1 MSYPSLTARQATKIV
16 EALLKVDESTRVDL
30 QLAENEYVVEVPG
43 DLYERESIEAIAAE
57 LRSEWDTAVGALPDF
72 SADDLYVLEI
82 LFSSRIHRA
91 LVNLP
96 VDHLEDEGF
105 WRYLALFPFRWYLIA
120 REGKNLKPQNF
131 GGVIPRG
138 YEDESEGENADR
150 YSPFVNH
157 VLYRAFIVGQAIFDY
172 SDSADPYSRVNAI
185 PRGGPVTD
193 VWHSH
198 VLRVQIGRI
207 GRVTHALI
215 DATSTVQVRNMKDF
229 ARNLAKLVTR
239 LKSNVLLDGFSKSE
253 LDGLLA
259 ELDSAGSGSPATD

>member
-1 MSYPSLTARQATKIV
+1 MSYPSITARQATKLV
-16 EALLKVDESTRVDL
+16 DALLKVNESTRVDL
-30 QLAENEYVVEVPG
+30 PLAESDYVVEVPG
-43 DLYERESIEAIAAE
+43 DLYDRRSIEAVAAQ

-96 VDHLEDEGF
+96 IDQLEDEGF

-131 GGVIPRG
+131 GGLIPRG
-138 YEDESEGENADR
+138 DGDESEGEDADR
-150 YSPFVNH
+150 DSPFVNQC
-157 VLYRAFIVGQAIFDY
+157 LYRAFIVGQAIFDY
-172 SDSADPYSRVNAI
+172 SDSDNPYSRVNAI

-207 GRVTHALI
+207 GRVPHALI
-215 DATSTVQVRNMKDF
+215 DATSTVEVRDMKDF
-229 ARNLAKLVTR
+229 ARKVAKLVTR
-239 LKSNVLLDGFSKSE
+239 LKSNVLLDGYAKSD
-253 LDGLLA
+253 LDVLLA
-259 ELDSAGSGSPATD
+259 GFDQG